1 MGVIGSFKNE
11 EKLGNEDLCSKENP
25 ISKKKNQS
33 WLSFLYSYLQFSWVT
48 KWVYLG
54 SKRSLPSNILPDLPD
69 SDGTEYWYKMFENAV
84 EKERIKEMSSFD
96 RKVLVVRALWKCLY
110 GQLIM
115 LITLKGSWEICQYV
129 YNTVVRCFI
138 EYKEFEN
145 KAEKTGL
152 REDRMKAVDSGFKN
166 AFLLLFFHLVHV
178 YINTQFNFWESR
190 VVLRIQ
196 TCLKTSIFKNLL
208 ENKSCVRNVLA
219 NGKKITNLEDTKLD
233 IDSFDKELLK
243 DDVCLDIGTSVKS
256 ENNNDFNYTPSN
268 TKESNDGV
276 INVNYTSSTNA
287 FNLLMVDVDDIEDLI
302 MAMTHFILLPFR
314 LLVASLLMYKNIGES
329 AIPGV
334 ILMIAMIILMI
345 IVDVLSALLKGPLLY
360 WRDKRLAKLHEVLSK
375 VRGIR
380 ILGWSR
386 FAEESVLNVRRK
398 EIVCLCNIILFSIL
412 SNIFFR
418 IAISGSVVAIMI
430 YHTRNALNIPGFS
443 PGGNISHSSLKELDF
458 KASDIIPLIQVI
470 NYVAGILRSIP
481 SSLNMVIEGW
491 ISLKRFSYHL
501 GYSGD
506 DLENSEFENDKL
518 SIGIFGENR
527 KDEKTPLIPKTESV
541 NSNINVDLKDLQH
554 ISDEYLPIRAQYNNI
569 SVYLNGLEYN
579 WESKDSECRNNFK
592 LYVPEMKILGNSC
605 HLIVGGTGSG
615 KSTLLCG
622 ILGEIYSKKGVRF
635 LNNQDNTIGYCS
647 EEPWIP
653 IGTIRSAI
661 LFERPY
667 NEKRYQKIVD
677 SCLLKEDFLQ
687 WQEGDLR
694 LLDDGG
700 HVLSGGQRSRLTLA
714 RALYGFITD
723 REEYNIIKENRN
735 NTNIKFDT
743 RLFLFDDVFTSL
755 DPNVARKIFYNLFN
769 LNDGLLVGNNYSTV
783 MILNKT
789 VLFCLLDEKLSKS
802 ELGEKFGVE
811 LSIWNIN
818 QGEDVNT
825 VELIADYDLFKLN
838 HTNEIKCNQNNG
850 RVLGD
855 DVSDVS
861 SNGTGIGSN
870 DYSSISNVEDNN
882 NLNATL
888 SSVNSNN
895 SNIVSNNINNSIIE
909 VSERPE
915 LRKRCYSIEKDKNG
929 LDSSTVTNKNKKYE
943 SYSSLDFY
951 SEEIVGFQ
959 DESGRRNIPFRL
971 YKWYISKVGVAL
983 FIFLSVLIA
992 VGILFENGQ
1001 DLVLV
1006 EWTGFTSRGSKTS
1019 SLNKGGIIND
1029 NSSTIMS
1036 QSLSSSAHLSG
1047 QNSLKSSID
1056 LNKGYLYGLITVF
1069 LITVTVTLVLK
1080 SLQVYGTVK
1089 AANVIHNEMLRGVL
1103 NTSLDFFDR
1112 NTNGQIINRF
1122 CLDMTTI
1129 DKSTMFKISSFISIV
1144 LEITIRGGFIIYVF
1158 PWLLLLIPPICCFA
1172 WYWLFQYFRHTSR
1185 ELFMSNLTAHTPVCN
1200 IYTQA
1205 LMGGPIIRAFRCEDV
1220 YLDRNLHCIDNL
1232 QKIKFMRFSAS
1243 QWISVRMQLLMLPL
1257 TACITVVPIIFN
1269 IFGINIGF
1277 LKSSS
1282 IGKVSEGA
1290 WGLALIYAM
1299 SYAPLINDSFTA
1311 FTSLE
1316 KSMCAVERVS
1326 LFLNDLEE
1334 SKRKEFNEEYHNS
1347 SYEEFKLN
1355 NSSQLSK
1362 KGLNIYEL
1370 KVEYENNSLG
1380 IWIRNEFI
1388 NYGECIGIIGR
1399 TGSGKTTFLNS
1410 ILGLT
1415 PINSGLVFLDGVWMY
1430 NREMRLNENEYI
1442 GVLPQNSI
1450 GFDGWTIRKFLDP
1463 FDEIDDDKLI
1473 WDGIAI
1479 CGLENTLLSINNI
1492 SPLYAKIDNDAST
1505 NSSIKRRKSSLGA
1518 KNKFTQKHL
1527 RQLALARLFI
1537 HRLKYKIIL
1546 VDEPPEEFS
1555 NNKTYNNVNDYR
1567 DGYFKKPSTCIDNS
1581 SDNQYLEVEEM
1592 ISKYMRHCVVFIV
1605 AHNYKSLKC
1614 CSKIWLLSNGSKV
1627 AECSFSQVNSQE
1639 LLADF
1644 LISRNKK

>member
-1 MGVIGSFKNE
+1 MGSVGSLKNE
-11 EKLGNEDLCSKENP
+11 GKFIDEKLYSRENP
-25 ISKKKNQS
+25 ISKKKNQG
-33 WLSFLYSYLQFSWVT
+33 WLSFSYSYLQFSWVT

-69 SDGTEYWYKMFENAV
+69 SDSTEYWYKMFENAI
-84 EKERIKEMSSFD
+84 ENERIKKMSSFD

-115 LITLKGSWEICQYV
+115 LITLKGSWEICQYL

-138 EYKEFEN
+138 EYKEFESN
-145 KAEKTGL
+145 AEKIGL
-152 REDRMKAVDSGFKN
+152 SKEKMKAVNSGFKN

-219 NGKKITNLEDTKLD
+219 NGKEIINLEETKVD
-233 IDSFDKELLK
+233 VNKIDKELAR
-243 DDVCLDIGTSVKS
+243 DNVCLDIGTNIKS
-256 ENNNDFNYTPSN
+256 ESDNDYSDVNN
-268 TKESNDGV
+268 KEGSDGV

-334 ILMIAMIILMI
+334 ILMITMIILMI

-360 WRDKRLAKLHEVLSK
+360 WRDKRLGKLHEVLSK

-380 ILGWSR
+380 ILGWSP
-386 FAEESVLNVRRK
+386 FAEESVLNVRRR

-418 IAISGSVVAIMI
+418 MAISGSVVAIMI
-430 YHTRNALNIPGFS
+430 YHTRNALNIFGLS
-443 PGGNISHSSLKELDF
+443 TGDNLSSSSLKELDF

-501 GYSGD
+501 GYSDND
-506 DLENSEFENDKL
+506 DSVNSELECDKL
-518 SIGIFGENR
+518 SVDVFREGQ
-527 KDEKTPLIPKTESV
+527 KDERTPFIPKISTINNSTAIDLKDLHISDEILPV
-541 NSNINVDLKDLQH
+541 RAQDSNINV
-554 ISDEYLPIRAQYNNI
+554 YL
-569 SVYLNGLEYN
+569 SGLEYN
-579 WESKDSECRNNFK
+579 WESKDDEYINKFK
-592 LYVPEMKILGNSC
+592 LCVPEMKIVGNSC

-622 ILGEIYSKKGVRF
+622 ILGEIYSKKGIRF
-635 LNNQDNTIGYCS
+635 LNNQDSTIGYCS

-653 IGTIRSAI
+653 IGTIRSVI

-667 NEKRYQKIVD
+667 NGKRYQKVVE

-723 REEYNIIKENRN
+723 KEDYNNIENN
-735 NTNIKFDT
+735 CVNSENNIKFDT
-743 RLFLFDDVFTSL
+743 RLFLFDDIFTSL

-769 LNDGLLVGNNYSTV
+769 SSDGLLVGNEYSTV

-802 ELGEKFGVE
+802 ELDEKFGVK
-811 LSIWNIN
+811 LNIWNIC
-818 QGEDVNT
+818 QKEDVNI
-825 VELIADYDLFKLN
+825 VELIEDYDSFKLN
-838 HTNEIKCNQNNG
+838 HINEMKLNDNNG

-855 DVSDVS
+855 DISDLS
-861 SNGTGIGSN
+861 SNGTGVGSN
-870 DYSSISNVEDNN
+870 DYSLISNIGD
-882 NLNATL
+882 
-888 SSVNSNN
+888 NSNLDATITVADGN
-895 SNIVSNNINNSIIE
+895 SSGAISNGIIE

-915 LRKRCYSIEKDKNG
+915 LRKRCYSIDKDKNKS
-929 LDSSTVTNKNKKYE
+929 DSSVKINKNKKYE

-951 SEEIVGFQ
+951 CEEIVGFQ
-959 DESGRRNIPFRL
+959 DETGRRTIPFRL
-971 YKWYISKVGVAL
+971 YKWYISKVGVTL
-983 FIFLSVLIA
+983 FIFLSILIA
-992 VGILFENGQ
+992 VSILFENGQ

-1019 SLNKGGIIND
+1019 SIINAETT
-1029 NSSTIMS
+1029 NKVFSTTTLS
-1036 QSLSSSAHLSG
+1036 PSLHSPEFTNG
-1047 QNSLKSSID
+1047 QRTIKNSID

-1069 LITVTVTLVLK
+1069 LIAITVTLILK
-1080 SLQVYGTVK
+1080 SLQVYGSIK
-1089 AANVIHNEMLRGVL
+1089 AANVIHNEMLRSVL

-1129 DKSTMFKISSFISIV
+1129 DKSTMFKICSFISIV

-1205 LMGGPIIRAFRCEDV
+1205 LMGGPIIRAFRCENV
-1220 YLDRNLHCIDNL
+1220 YLARNLYCIDSL
-1232 QKIKFMRFSAS
+1232 QKIKFMRFSTS

-1257 TACITVVPIIFN
+1257 TACITVIPIIFDY
-1269 IFGINIGF
+1269 FGINIGF
-1277 LKSSS
+1277 LRSSS
-1282 IGKVSEGA
+1282 IGKVTEGA

-1326 LFLNDLEE
+1326 LFLKDLET
-1334 SKRKEFNEEYHNS
+1334 SKKKEFNEEYHNS
-1347 SYEEFKLN
+1347 SYEEFKL
-1355 NSSQLSK
+1355 SKPSILSR
-1362 KGLNIYEL
+1362 KGLNIHEL
-1370 KVEYENNSLG
+1370 RVEYEDNSLG
-1380 IWIRNEFI
+1380 IGLNNEFV

-1415 PINSGLVFLDGVWMY
+1415 PISSGLVFLDGVWMY
-1430 NREMRLNENEYI
+1430 NREMRSNKNEYI

-1463 FDEIDDDKLI
+1463 FDEIKDDRLI
-1473 WDGIAI
+1473 WDGIVT
-1479 CGLENTLLSINNI
+1479 CGLENTLLSINNV
-1492 SPLYAKIDNDAST
+1492 SPLYAKIDNGASA
-1505 NSSIKRRKSSLGA
+1505 NSSSKRRKSSLGGSR
-1518 KNKFTQKHL
+1518 NKFTQKHL

-1555 NNKTYNNVNDYR
+1555 NKIPINSFNNYGGNYLKNSSSSIR
-1567 DGYFKKPSTCIDNS
+1567 IDSS

-1592 ISKYMRHCVVFIV
+1592 ISKYMKHCIVFIV
-1605 AHNYKSLKC
+1605 AHNYKSLKFC
-1614 CSKIWLLSNGSKV
+1614 NKIWLLSNGSKV

-1644 LISRNKK
+1644 LLLKNKK